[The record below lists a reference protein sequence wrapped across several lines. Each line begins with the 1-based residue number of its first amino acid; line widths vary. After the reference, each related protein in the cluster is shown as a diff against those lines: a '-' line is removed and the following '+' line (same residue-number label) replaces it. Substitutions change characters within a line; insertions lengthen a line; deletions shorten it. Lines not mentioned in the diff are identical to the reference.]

1 MSGAVAKAKTI
12 RKEVKKMFT
21 YETIIIFNGNLS
33 VEKYNTLVTKY
44 ADHIM
49 SLGGKIETTNKLGK
63 KKLAYPMKETT
74 DGWYVLF
81 TYHASPDLI
90 PKLECIMR
98 EDDDVIK
105 FLSIKRDETP
115 DSDSRIAAKS
125 EQPNALDVL
134 LGIAKYSE

>member
-1 MSGAVAKAKTI
+1 
-12 RKEVKKMFT
+12 MFT

-63 KKLAYPMKETT
+63 KKLAYPIKDTE
-74 DGWYVLF
+74 DGWYALF
-81 TYHASPDLI
+81 TYYASPDLI
-90 PKLECIMR
+90 PELERLMR
-98 EDDDVIK
+98 IDDDVIK
-105 FLSIKRDETP
+105 FISIKRDENP
-115 DSDSRIAAKS
+115 EVPVKC

-134 LGIAKYSE
+134 LGLAKYSE